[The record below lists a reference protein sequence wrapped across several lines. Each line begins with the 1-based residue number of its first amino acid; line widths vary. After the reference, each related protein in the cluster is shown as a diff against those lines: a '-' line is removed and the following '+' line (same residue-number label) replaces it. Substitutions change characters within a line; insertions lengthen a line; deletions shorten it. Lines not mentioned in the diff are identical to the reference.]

1 MFRGRTLEGV
11 MSVREEDLGMYRSAK
26 RQKQGVELDTNLTD
40 RVELREDQAER
51 LHTSIQ
57 NIAVFSG

>member
-1 MFRGRTLEGV
+1 